1 MNKIVKGLV
10 VASVFMATQFANAED
25 LSVDEWTKEIH
36 QAFRPTVEAAIERW
50 ALSDKGHAAI
60 ERHPVNA
67 IRMYN
72 LMRNIRYN
80 EVWNDFIQRY
90 PDSKNGRI
98 AMCEYAKSQTLLREH
113 DIVCTENFVPNSAIM
128 QRNTLNPENRN
139 HEYIPKII
147 NPNEP
152 KKRSGKRNTGIVN
165 KHSVSQQIINPDA
178 PKRPSGDRNTGIAN
192 EHPVS
197 QPQPVADGCIS
208 FSCMGLKNKVQY

>member
-10 VASVFMATQFANAED
+10 VASVLMATQFAYAED

-36 QAFRPTVEAAIERW
+36 QVFKPTVDAAFERWLFTDDAHAIIERQP
-50 ALSDKGHAAI
+50 I
-60 ERHPVNA
+60 YA

-80 EVWNDFIQRY
+80 EIWNDFIKRY

-98 AMCEYAKSQTLLREH
+98 AMCEYAKAETLLKDH
-113 DIVCTENFVPNSAIM
+113 DVVCTENFVPDATIM
-128 QRNTLNPENRN
+128 QKNTLSPENRN
-139 HEYIPKII
+139 HPYIPKII
-147 NPNEP
+147 NPDAP
-152 KKRSGKRNTGIVN
+152 KKGSGKRNTGIAN
-165 KHSVSQQIINPDA
+165 KHSASQQIINPDA
-178 PKRPSGDRNTGIAN
+178 PKKSSGDRNTGIAN
-192 EHPVS
+192 EHSVS

>member
-10 VASVFMATQFANAED
+10 VASVLVATQFVHAED

-147 NPNEP
+147 NPNAP
-152 KKRSGKRNTGIVN
+152 KKSGSKRN
-165 KHSVSQQIINPDA
+165 
-178 PKRPSGDRNTGIAN
+178 R
-192 EHPVS
+192 
-197 QPQPVADGCIS
+197 
-208 FSCMGLKNKVQY
+208 